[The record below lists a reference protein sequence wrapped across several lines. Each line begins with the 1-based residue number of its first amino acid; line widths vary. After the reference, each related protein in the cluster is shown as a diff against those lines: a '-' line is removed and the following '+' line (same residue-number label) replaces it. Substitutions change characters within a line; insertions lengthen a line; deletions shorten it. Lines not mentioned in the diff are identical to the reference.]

1 MNKILYYHKSKNI
14 FWFRIFNYGLCF
26 NTTMRFS
33 QRYGYTKYIKIGKWI
48 ITILKPKED
57 ER

>member
-1 MNKILYYHKSKNI
+1 MKKILYYHKSKNI

-33 QRYGYTKYIKIGKWI
+33 QRYGYTKYIKRGKWI

-57 ER
+57 E